1 LKNVLVITEPTTHA
15 VNWIRTV
22 LAPHGTYQ
30 ISSISREQL
39 RKSQL
44 LAETQFDFILF
55 DCDWL
60 DKSEVQFLQQ
70 LNTITIDTPIV
81 VMARQITI
89 YSYGQVHEMKNI
101 VTMQMPCE
109 PQVFLAVVERVLQKE
124 NVKPDVCPRFITNM
138 AVRIVVLENGLYLP
152 TRLRNYSATGAF
164 LEYHGISLKVGD
176 RIQINLGRTQEQ
188 TKKNDSL
195 LKNAKV
201 VWIREGESSRSPAR
215 GVGVQFT

>member
-30 ISSISREQL
+30 ISSISGEQL
-39 RKSQL
+39 QKSHL
-44 LAETQFDFILF
+44 LAETHFDFIVF

-60 DKSEVQFLQQ
+60 DKSEVQFLKQ
-70 LNTITIDTPIV
+70 LNTIANDTPIV
-81 VMARQITI
+81 VVARQITI
-89 YSYGQVHEMKNI
+89 YSYGQIHEMKNI
-101 VTMQMPCE
+101 LTMQMPCE
-109 PQVFLAVVERVLQKE
+109 PQVFLAVVDRVLQKQ
-124 NVKPDVCPRFITNM
+124 NVKSDVCPRFITNM

-176 RIQINLGRTQEQ
+176 RIQINLGRTRDE

-201 VWIREGESSRSPAR
+201 VWIREGETSRSPAR
-215 GVGVQFT
+215 GVGVQFI